1 MPCGLNTRKASL
13 NLCRESSRQASL
25 FSRPYFFPIQAL
37 SPTLSRCGGSNTT
50 IEKDA
55 SANDNARKSAIMSG
69 LIIKRLPLRNVY
81 PSFLISLNI
90 ARSSDL
96 SNQNM
101 RLPQHISRMVA
112 GALTA
117 PRPENYPDRKPVCA
131 A

>member
-1 MPCGLNTRKASL
+1 MMSL
-13 NLCRESSRQASL
+13 WDALRMNMMISYQELVRT
-25 FSRPYFFPIQAL
+25 FP
-37 SPTLSRCGGSNTT
+37 NTT